1 MEGRP
6 DAEDHEVRASE
17 ALGEPLRE
25 RRDSD
30 EVVSPRAEKKAKAK
44 PQSRKRLGE
53 NLDDLYHELEETEAP
68 AVSAGASGSAGL
80 GMPRTHFGPELTDEQ
95 IGDIRDDTMEAPD
108 QQQMTPQISEN
119 ATVEQVDLHF
129 VGLVDTE
136 EETVSAEVFRELG
149 ESLDVHALGKH
160 DITEIFSPPRFTK
173 RANSFGLKP
182 GYAIDLETSRG
193 NGERWDLTNK
203 THQKDLEAI
212 LNDEDPYLLTG
223 SPPCEAFSLLQGLN
237 KNKVPKEVRQQKLK
251 EGRDKLKISIKYYND
266 RRKKGR
272 YFLHE
277 HPAHATSWREPEMVE
292 LTNQKD
298 VYVVE
303 GPMCRWGMKSRDA
316 SGIGYVRK
324 PTRWATN
331 SWELAKVLQSDCP
344 NKGKDSK
351 AWHTSR

>member
-1 MEGRP
+1 
-6 DAEDHEVRASE
+6 
-17 ALGEPLRE
+17 
-25 RRDSD
+25 
-30 EVVSPRAEKKAKAK
+30 
-44 PQSRKRLGE
+44 
-53 NLDDLYHELEETEAP
+53 
-68 AVSAGASGSAGL
+68 
-80 GMPRTHFGPELTDEQ
+80 
-95 IGDIRDDTMEAPD
+95 MEAPD

-119 ATVEQVDLHF
+119 AAIEQVDLHF

-136 EETVSAEVFRELG
+136 EETVGAEVFRELG

-160 DITEIFSPPRFTK
+160 DIAEIFSPPRFTK

-182 GYAIDLETSRG
+182 GYAIDLETCRG

-237 KNKVPKEVRQQKLK
+237 KNKVPEEVRQQRLK

-277 HPAHATSWREPEMVE
+277 HPAHATSWREPEMVD
-292 LTNQKD
+292 LTNQKGRLRGRRTHVQMGD
-298 VYVVE
+298 EEQGREWDWICEKADEVGNQFLGSVPLPCLALPYGLQHCRYPFLLPPSPYSNTALALLLPCLWHRFAPGLLSHQLSVRPLPKRLHAVY
-303 GPMCRWGMKSRDA
+303 GCSL
-316 SGIGYVRK
+316 YL
-324 PTRWATN
+324 
-331 SWELAKVLQSDCP
+331 LAPKAV
-344 NKGKDSK
+344 DS
-351 AWHTSR
+351 SE

>member
-1 MEGRP
+1 MLQRYF
-6 DAEDHEVRASE
+6 HLHVSRR
-17 ALGEPLRE
+17 EP
-25 RRDSD
+25 
-30 EVVSPRAEKKAKAK
+30 
-44 PQSRKRLGE
+44 
-53 NLDDLYHELEETEAP
+53 T
-68 AVSAGASGSAGL
+68 
-80 GMPRTHFGPELTDEQ
+80 
-95 IGDIRDDTMEAPD
+95 
-108 QQQMTPQISEN
+108 
-119 ATVEQVDLHF
+119 
-129 VGLVDTE
+129 
-136 EETVSAEVFRELG
+136 
-149 ESLDVHALGKH
+149 
-160 DITEIFSPPRFTK
+160 
-173 RANSFGLKP
+173 
-182 GYAIDLETSRG
+182 GYAIDLETCRG

-212 LNDEDPYLLTG
+212 LNDEDQYLLTG

-237 KNKVPKEVRQQKLK
+237 KNKVPEEVRQQRLK

-277 HPAHATSWREPEMVE
+277 HPAHATSWREPEMVA

-324 PTRWATN
+324 PTKWATN

-344 NKGKDSK
+344 NKGTDSK
-351 AWHTSR
+351 AWHRHILLVNGRATAAQIYPPALVAAILKGIREQMKVDGEIKDLGNLET